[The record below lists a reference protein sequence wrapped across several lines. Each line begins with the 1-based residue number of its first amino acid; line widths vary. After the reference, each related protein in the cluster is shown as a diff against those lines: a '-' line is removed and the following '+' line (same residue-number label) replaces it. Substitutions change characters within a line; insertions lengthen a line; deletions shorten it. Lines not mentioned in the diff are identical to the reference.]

1 MKEFTLHTS
10 TTTQLGIDH
19 FDIIKENQLSSNTT
33 AQGAKELLCMTFGL
47 SAAAKTHINL
57 RWSSTYIPRDL
68 SMTQLGKNSCE
79 NT

>member
-19 FDIIKENQLSSNTT
+19 FDIIKENQVFKHNRTGCEGVTLHD
-33 AQGAKELLCMTFGL
+33 LGL
-47 SAAAKTHINL
+47 SAAAKTQINL